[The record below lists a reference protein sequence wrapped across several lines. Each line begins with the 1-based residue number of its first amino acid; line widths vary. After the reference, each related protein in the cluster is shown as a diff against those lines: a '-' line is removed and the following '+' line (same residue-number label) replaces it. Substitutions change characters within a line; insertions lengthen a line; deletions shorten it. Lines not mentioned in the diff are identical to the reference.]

1 MGEDMAQHRRGVRTA
16 GILLA
21 LAATWAWAA
30 PAPGQPG
37 TAASDEAAAAAAAA
51 AQVATDT
58 TPLVGDFNG
67 DRHRDLL
74 WYGPGG
80 KADHLWLGRS
90 DRNFTGVPVSVTR
103 SYQPL
108 VGDFNGDHR
117 SDVFWYG
124 PGAAP
129 DRLWLGQPHGKFA
142 GKSVSVTRSYQPLV
156 GDFNGD
162 GRADI
167 LWYGLAAAPDRL
179 WLGRSD
185 GSFVGKAVSVTRS
198 YKPFLGDF
206 NGDRRIDIFWYGP
219 GALTDRL
226 WLGRSDG
233 AFTGKA
239 VSVTRT
245 YQPLAGDFNGDGR
258 ADVFWYGSGAAT
270 DRLWL
275 GRSNGSF
282 AGAAVNVKGTYKP
295 FTGNFDGDAKR
306 DIFWYA
312 PGAPADYV
320 WYGRGSGGW
329 FSQVTTPVT
338 RSFQPVTGDFTGDG
352 RTDVLWWARG
362 TADDFLAAG
371 SSSRRFSTRRTT
383 VDLDYARAV
392 PLQPSAVAEQFD
404 PYGFVAH
411 AFGSVDGHTYT
422 NSLEAFQRNYAR
434 GFRVFEVDHVL
445 LADGTALAAHD
456 HTEGSYGLTKSFRE
470 STWADVVRAGRK
482 YLGTYT
488 VLRSQDVLRLMIDHP
503 DIYIIGDFKY
513 SRTDLLRAYVRQA
526 NALGRPQLIE
536 RLFPHVANQEE
547 LYAHWAYYPLRN
559 YVMALYMTQAK
570 GQYEDWK
577 TIDFVKRNRAP
588 AVMMW
593 WRDRNPSLSLI
604 ENGRE
609 GRRYRPA
616 FTDGLKAAGALPYVH
631 SIRDPVQV
639 QRFWD
644 LGIPVY
650 SDEPFPPLA
659 STAATAARTPALRD
673 PEFTNTDGM
682 PPA

>member
-1 MGEDMAQHRRGVRTA
+1 MAQHRRGWRAA

-21 LAATWAWAA
+21 LATTWVWAA

-37 TAASDEAAAAAAAA
+37 TAAGDDETAAAAAQ

-67 DRHRDLL
+67 DRRKDLF
-74 WYGPGG
+74 WYGPGAR
-80 KADHLWLGRS
+80 ADHLWLGRS
-90 DRNFTGVPVSVTR
+90 DRNFTGVPQSVTR

-108 VGDFNGDHR
+108 VADFNGDGR
-117 SDVFWYG
+117 VDIFWYG
-124 PGAAP
+124 PGAAS
-129 DRLWLGQPHGKFA
+129 DRLWLGLANGKFSGRA
-142 GKSVSVTRSYQPLV
+142 VSVTRTYQPLV
-156 GDFNGD
+156 GDFDGD
-162 GRADI
+162 HRADI
-167 LWYGLAAAPDRL
+167 FWYGPGTAPDRL

-185 GSFVGKAVSVTRS
+185 GSFAGKAVSVTRS
-198 YKPFLGDF
+198 YRPFLGDF
-206 NGDRRIDIFWYGP
+206 NGDGKADIFWYGP
-219 GALTDRL
+219 GAPTDRL
-226 WLGRSDG
+226 WLGLANGGFAGR
-233 AFTGKA
+233 A

-245 YQPLAGDFNGDGR
+245 YQPLVGDFDGDHR
-258 ADVFWYGSGAAT
+258 ADIFWYGPGTAR

-275 GRSNGSF
+275 GRPHGAF
-282 AGAAVNVKGTYKP
+282 AGAAVNVNGTYKP
-295 FTGNFDGDAKR
+295 FVGNFDGDGRR

-338 RSFQPVTGDFTGDG
+338 RSFRPMTGDFNGDG
-352 RTDVLWWARG
+352 RGDVLWWAPG
-362 TADDFLAAG
+362 TADDYLAAG

-392 PLQPSAVAEQFD
+392 PLQPATIAEQFD

-456 HTEGSYGLTKSFRE
+456 NTERSYGLTRSFKE

-513 SRTDLLRAYVRQA
+513 GRTDLLRAYVRQA

-536 RLFPHVANQEE
+536 RLFPHIATQEE
-547 LYAHWAYYPLRN
+547 LYADRAFYPLRN
-559 YVMALYMTQAK
+559 YVLALYMTQFK
-570 GQYEDWK
+570 GRYEDWK
-577 TIDFVKRNRAP
+577 AIDVVKRERTP

-593 WRDRNPSLSLI
+593 WRDRDLSVSLI
-604 ENGRE
+604 ENARQ
-609 GRRYRPA
+609 GRRYRQS
-616 FTDGLKAAGALPYVH
+616 FVNGLRAADAVPYVH

-644 LGIPVY
+644 LGVPVY

-659 STAATAARTPALRD
+659 SATAARTPALQD
-673 PEFTNTDGM
+673 PTFSGADGM